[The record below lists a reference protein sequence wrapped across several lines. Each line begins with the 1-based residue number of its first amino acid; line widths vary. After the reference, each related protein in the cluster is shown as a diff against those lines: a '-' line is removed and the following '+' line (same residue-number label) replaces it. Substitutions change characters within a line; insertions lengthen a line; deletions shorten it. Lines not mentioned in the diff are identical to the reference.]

1 MRISLPM
8 LTLTAVL
15 AVSLSSPM
23 PEASAGRSLDVE
35 LLAAPIA
42 SAETRLPVEGYLM
55 SGAGTYRFVTKNA
68 AAITTVGV
76 DGVTLTSSGGRLTR
90 VPASAKT
97 IIKHAHARGLK
108 VELLISNYS
117 SSLGDFSPAIA
128 GRLLTSAKHR
138 TAVVKSLAYKV
149 KKRHFDGVQV
159 DLESLK
165 RSHGPGLTA
174 FVRQLRAALPA
185 RKTIS
190 MAVMASERPSGYAS
204 RGYQLSK
211 LTKRIDRFVLMG
223 YDQHGPGW
231 SKAGPIGGTPWVKRV
246 LASFV
251 ALKVPK
257 AKLDLGV
264 GEYGYTWPANGT
276 LGKSLSVAQAR
287 KLAGSRARYDS
298 GQQEWTATLANGTV
312 LWWSDGTTFTARK
325 ALVRQQGLHG
335 LAVWE
340 LSLSDPIT

>member
-1 MRISLPM
+1 MKISLA
-8 LTLTAVL
+8 LLSLIAVL
-15 AVSLSSPM
+15 AISLNNPLPETGVARSS
-23 PEASAGRSLDVE
+23 GVE
-35 LLAAPIA
+35 PAAAPVA
-42 SAETRLPVEGYLM
+42 QTPTRMPVEGYLM

-76 DGVTLTSSGGRLTR
+76 DGVTVTSSGGRLTR

-97 IIKHAHARGLK
+97 IIKHAHAHGLK

-117 SSLGDFSPAIA
+117 NRLGDFSPAIA
-128 GRLLTSAKHR
+128 GRLLTSKRHR
-138 TAVVKSLAYKV
+138 TAVVKSLVYKV

-174 FVRQLRAALPA
+174 FVKQLRAALPA

-190 MAVMASERPSGYAS
+190 MAVMASEHRSGYARS
-204 RGYQLSK
+204 GYQISK
-211 LTKRIDRFVLMG
+211 LIKRIDRFVLMS

-231 SKAGPIGGTPWVKRV
+231 SKAGPIGGTPWVKSV
-246 LASFV
+246 LASFL

-264 GEYGYTWPANGT
+264 AGYGYTWPANGS
-276 LGKSLSVAQAR
+276 LGKSLSVARAR
-287 KLAGSRARYDS
+287 SLAGSRARYDS
-298 GQQEWTATLANGTV
+298 RQQEWTATLADGTV
-312 LWWSDGTTFTARK
+312 LWWSDRTTFSARK
-325 ALVRQQGLHG
+325 ALAQQQGLHG

-340 LSLSDPIT
+340 LSLSDPIS